1 MNGVISFI
9 FNYHLD
15 WPQGLISKVQQES
28 FVLLDGSIDQLSD
41 DVAQKSG
48 ICFAE
53 FFDVELISI
62 ERLNLLIVFLSNNF
76 AELMKENVFSLI
88 DVVSL
93 IFNEISNSN
102 SRSSLFGQVQQFAS
116 ILEVNFP

>member
-1 MNGVISFI
+1 VNRVVSFV
-9 FNYHLD
+9 FDYYLD
-15 WPQGLISKVQQES
+15 WPQGFISKVEQES
-28 FVLLDGSIDQLSD
+28 FIFLDGSVDQLSD

-53 FFDVELISI
+53 FFYVELISV

-76 AELMKENVFSLI
+76 AELMKENVLSLI

-102 SRSSLFGQVQQFAS
+102 ARSSLFGQVQQFAS